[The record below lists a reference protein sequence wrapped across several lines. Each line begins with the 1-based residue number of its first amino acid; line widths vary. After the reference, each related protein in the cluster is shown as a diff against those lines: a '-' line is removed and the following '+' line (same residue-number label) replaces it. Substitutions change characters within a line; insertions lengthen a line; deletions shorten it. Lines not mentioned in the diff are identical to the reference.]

1 MIKIPFTEA
10 DIDALRSWRFH
21 HPDPRV
27 QVRMEAL
34 YLRSQKVPTRDIRQ
48 LCGLSKASFH
58 RYLKA
63 YVTGGLEQLKRL
75 DHYRPQRA
83 LAPHRPT
90 LEAYFQA
97 HPPATVAEAA
107 ATIEELTG
115 IRRKPTQVRQFL
127 KALGMRPRKV
137 GMLPA
142 KADVE
147 AQESFKKKSG
157 ATVSRS

>member
-1 MIKIPFTEA
+1 MIQIPFTEA
-10 DIDALRSWRFH
+10 DSAALRYWRFH

-34 YLRSQKVPTRDIRQ
+34 YWRSQKVPTQEIRR

-58 RYLKA
+58 RDLKA
-63 YVTGGLEQLKRL
+63 DVTGGIAQLKRL
-75 DHYRPQRA
+75 DHYRLQSA

-90 LEAYFQA
+90 LEAYVHA
-97 HPPATVAEAA
+97 HPPTTVAEAA
-107 ATIEELTG
+107 AKIEELIGMT
-115 IRRKPTQVRQFL
+115 RKPTQVRPCL

-142 KADVE
+142 KADVD
-147 AQESFKKKSG
+147 AQESFKKK
-157 ATVSRS
+157 V